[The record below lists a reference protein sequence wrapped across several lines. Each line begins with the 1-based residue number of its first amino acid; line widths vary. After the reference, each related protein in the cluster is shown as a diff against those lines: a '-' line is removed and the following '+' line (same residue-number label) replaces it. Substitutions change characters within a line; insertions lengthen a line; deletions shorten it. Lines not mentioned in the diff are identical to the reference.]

1 MQILYGVSGE
11 RRLPE
16 LELSWLPG
24 YEKSAPVRT
33 GNAASNQFQLDV
45 YGEIASSMYH
55 AQCAGIAAERPA
67 WDLLISLMDFLE
79 KRMEEL
85 KADQDRD
92 PEHRRLNKEL
102 ISEYEQTKDKIIERL
117 GP

>member
-1 MQILYGVSGE
+1 
-11 RRLPE
+11 
-16 LELSWLPG
+16 
-24 YEKSAPVRT
+24 
-33 GNAASNQFQLDV
+33 
-45 YGEIASSMYH
+45 
-55 AQCAGIAAERPA
+55 
-67 WDLLISLMDFLE
+67 MDFLD
-79 KRMEEL
+79 KSMEEL